1 MPTSAP
7 PSTSTARRP
16 GHGVRT
22 FSWSHALTVLLALG
36 AFVSTGS
43 PVHAAPAE
51 SALPAP
57 PDFKGRINRIAIDSI
72 PDWPRPVTAPP
83 NAPNIILIILDD
95 VGFAAASTFGGVA
108 ETPELDRLA
117 AEGLRYNRF
126 HVVGICSPTRAS
138 ILGGRNHHRMGF
150 GTIAPWAA
158 GFPGYNSVW
167 QKKHASVAEVL
178 RRNGYSTAAFGKWHN
193 TPSWEMTPSG
203 PFDRWPTGL
212 GFEYYYGFIQ
222 GDVNQYEPPL
232 YRNTVPVE
240 PPRTPEEGYHFTTD
254 IVDETIRWLRVHEL
268 TAHKKPYFIYF
279 APGAT
284 HAPLHVPPE
293 WIERYRGKFDQGW
306 DRMREETLARQK
318 RLGVVPPDA
327 VLSPRP
333 AAFPA
338 WDSLSAEQKRLY
350 ARQEEINAAFLA
362 HTDHEIGRLLA
373 AVRAGRNYENTL
385 IMFVTGDNGA
395 TGEGG
400 MDGTYDNAVSIGVP
414 YRTWQ
419 EYSRHFDELGGRL
432 IYNHHPTPWAW
443 ANDTPFQW
451 CKQIASHLGATRQPM
466 VVSWP
471 ARIKDRGGLRSQ
483 FTHVIDVVPTF
494 YEAAG
499 ITPPA
504 EVDGVAQEA
513 MDGVSFLETF
523 HDAKAPSKRRVQY
536 FEVAGNRAI
545 YEDGWMASALHSLPW
560 DASKR
565 TDDYDNEKWELYNL
579 DEDFSQARDVAA
591 LYPEKL
597 EHLKR
602 VFHREALANHV
613 YPLVSAKTG
622 PQYTFEGRPAN
633 LGWGPNAASIR
644 GRPDPFEGKT
654 EFVYYPDLPRFS
666 VWSVPRLLGPHRI
679 TAKLEI
685 PADGAEGILIAQ
697 GGRYGGFAFYIK
709 DNRLVYESNF
719 FGRSVSTLTSEV
731 TLPRG
736 AVEATY
742 VYARTTSEPWGGG
755 RGKLYINGQLCG
767 EGDIKPFWPLETLGV
782 GRQFGTPVS
791 SAYRVPFRFTGKLE
805 TVTINL
811 LPP

>member
-1 MPTSAP
+1 METTSP
-7 PSTSTARRP
+7 PPRAQRGLSAAARWTVGP
-16 GHGVRT
+16 ALCAIL
-22 FSWSHALTVLLALG
+22 WSVSLVLPAR
-36 AFVSTGS
+36 
-43 PVHAAPAE
+43 AAAAE
-51 SALPAP
+51 TALPAP
-57 PDFKGRINRIAIDSI
+57 PDFKGRINRIAVDSV
-72 PDWPRPVTAPP
+72 PDWPRPVSAPA
-83 NAPNIILIILDD
+83 NAPNIILILLDD

-108 ETPELDRLA
+108 ATPELDRLA
-117 AEGLRYNRF
+117 GDGLRYNRF

-138 ILGGRNHHRMGF
+138 ILGGRNHHRLGF

-158 GFPGYNSVW
+158 GFPGYNSFW
-167 QKKHASVAEVL
+167 QKKHATVAEVL

-193 TPSWEMTPSG
+193 TPSWEMTQSG

-232 YRNTVPVE
+232 YRNTLPVE

-254 IVDETIRWLRVHEL
+254 IVDEAIRWLRVHEI
-268 TAHKKPYFIYF
+268 TGHKKPYFMYF

-293 WIERYRGKFDQGW
+293 WIARYQGKFDQGW
-306 DRMREETLARQK
+306 DRMREETLVRQK
-318 RLGVVPPDA
+318 RLGVVPADT

-338 WDSLSAEQKRLY
+338 WDSLSSEQKRLY

-373 AVRAGRNYENTL
+373 AVRAGPNYENTL
-385 IMFVTGDNGA
+385 IMYVTGDNGA

-400 MDGTYDNAVSIGVP
+400 MDGTYDNSVSIGVP

-419 EYSRHFDELGGRL
+419 EYIRHFDELGGRMV
-432 IYNHHPTPWAW
+432 YNHHPTPWAW

-483 FTHVIDVVPTF
+483 FTHVIDVAATF
-494 YEAAG
+494 YDAAG

-504 EVDGVAQEA
+504 EVDGVAQEPL
-513 MDGVSFLETF
+513 DGLSFLETF
-523 HDAKAPSKRRVQY
+523 RDAKAPSKRRVQY

-560 DASKR
+560 DASR
-565 TDDYDNEKWELYNL
+565 RSDDYDNEKWELYHL

-597 EHLKR
+597 EHLKQ
-602 VFHREALANHV
+602 VFHREALANQV

-644 GRPDPFEGKT
+644 GRPDPFAGKT
-654 EFVYYPDLPRFS
+654 EFVYYPDMPRFS
-666 VWSVPRLLGPHRI
+666 VWATPRLLGPHRI

-685 PADGAEGILIAQ
+685 PAEGAEGILIAQ
-697 GGRYGGFAFYIK
+697 GGRYGGFALYIK

-719 FGRSVSTLTSEV
+719 FGRSLSTLTSQT

-742 VYARTTSEPWGGG
+742 VYARTTPEPWGGG